1 MDDSQEAAREGGMIQ
16 TPWEQATGNQRSK
29 RQERSLAKEP
39 GARAQPN
46 SGRTSLG
53 HRDIRK
59 NGFLIEA
66 RTTTKAS
73 YRIER
78 DEFELITQQA
88 ISTPPGSLP
97 GMQIDFEYENGKVM
111 RLFVKRK
118 EDEDYMQQR
127 IALLED
133 ELKAARR
140 A

>member
-1 MDDSQEAAREGGMIQ
+1 MDSAKEEAASQLIT
-16 TPWEQATGNQRSK
+16 TPWEQATGNQRSR

-97 GMQIDFEYENGKVM
+97 GMQIDFEYPDGKVL

-118 EDEDYMQQR
+118 EDEDYLHQR
-127 IALLED
+127 IALLESALA
-133 ELKAARR
+133 EARR